1 MKMLFRSLIS
11 PLVATVL
18 ALCVL
23 QPALAENADN
33 MVTHEATGFGHD
45 PQTAVANALVEA
57 ARQGLGVTV
66 TLDPDFR
73 RETFEW
79 VVQGWN
85 SAGSWRS
92 EPEAR
97 LPTLAPVASYRV
109 LETTQVNDAL
119 WQARVEARLLTPK
132 QIGPDRSAL
141 PSVAI
146 GTLRTSGS
154 SYDLGRPIPPAE
166 VRAQLRNALVNSF
179 TDSGRLRV
187 LDRDFSAD
195 VAGERAISASSLQP
209 QEQVRVGRQQG
220 ADLVL
225 VGDIESFQ
233 LGRPGRSYYGAQFN
247 TLEPVVRV
255 QYRLLETAT
264 GGVLRAGT
272 FTYQESPG
280 ALRSKLRDAD
290 IDPDREP
297 ERIGEFLYPDVARAL
312 TGEVLDALYPVRV
325 LSVAGEQVYVT
336 QGSGRLA
343 VGQQLSAHQL
353 QGEMQDPDTGLPI
366 RLETPALA
374 TLRIA
379 SVQHGYAVAELMDG
393 DRNSLNAQT
402 VLRDMPADSGQSNR
416 PGRPMTPGSS
426 EAPISWD

>member
-1 MKMLFRSLIS
+1 
-11 PLVATVL
+11 
-18 ALCVL
+18 
-23 QPALAENADN
+23 
-33 MVTHEATGFGHD
+33 
-45 PQTAVANALVEA
+45 
-57 ARQGLGVTV
+57 
-66 TLDPDFR
+66 
-73 RETFEW
+73 
-79 VVQGWN
+79 
-85 SAGSWRS
+85 
-92 EPEAR
+92 
-97 LPTLAPVASYRV
+97 
-109 LETTQVNDAL
+109 
-119 WQARVEARLLTPK
+119 LLTPK

-272 FTYQESPG
+272 FVYSEAPG
-280 ALRSKLRDAD
+280 TLRTRLREAD

-297 ERIGEFLYPDVARAL
+297 ERIGEFLYPEVARAL

-325 LSVAGEQVYVT
+325 LSVAADRIYVT
-336 QGSGRLA
+336 QGSGRLTE
-343 VGQQLSAHQL
+343 GQQLTVHQL
-353 QGEMQDPDTGLPI
+353 DGELTDPD
-366 RLETPALA
+366 
-374 TLRIA
+374 
-379 SVQHGYAVAELMDG
+379 
-393 DRNSLNAQT
+393 
-402 VLRDMPADSGQSNR
+402 
-416 PGRPMTPGSS
+416 
-426 EAPISWD
+426 

>member
-1 MKMLFRSLIS
+1 MRTLYRFLIS
-11 PLVATVL
+11 AFVFALLLPQHSLAAT
-18 ALCVL
+18 
-23 QPALAENADN
+23 ET
-33 MVTHEATGFGHD
+33 VTREATGFGST

-73 RETFEW
+73 SQTYEW
-79 VVQGWN
+79 VVSQQIATG
-85 SAGSWRS
+85 AWRS

-97 LPTLAPVASYRV
+97 LPTLAPVQSYRV
-109 LETTQVNDAL
+109 LDTKQVNEDL
-119 WQARVEARLLTPK
+119 WQARVEARLLTHK
-132 QIGPDRSAL
+132 SIGPDRSAL
-141 PSVAI
+141 PSLVI

-154 SYDLGRPIPPAE
+154 SYDLGRPIPPAT
-166 VRAQLRNALVNSF
+166 VRNNLRNALVTSF
-179 TDSGRLRV
+179 ADSGRLRI
-187 LDRDFSAD
+187 LDRDYSAD
-195 VAGERAISASSLQP
+195 VAGERAVSASSLMP
-209 QEQVRVGRQQG
+209 EEQVRLGRQQG

-247 TLEPVVRV
+247 TLEPVIRI

-272 FTYQESPG
+272 FNYTEAPG
-280 ALRSKLRDAD
+280 TLRSKLRDAD

-312 TGEVLDALYPVRV
+312 TGEVMDALYPVRV
-325 LSVAGEQVYVT
+325 LSVQGDRVYIT
-336 QGSGRLA
+336 QGSGRLST
-343 VGQQLSAHQL
+343 GQQLTVHQL
-353 QGEMQDPDTGLPI
+353 DGEMKDPDTGLAI
-366 RLETPALA
+366 RLETPPLA
-374 TLRIA
+374 TLRVTG
-379 SVQHGYAVAELMDG
+379 VQQDYAVAELVDG
-393 DRNSLNAQT
+393 DRGSLNEQA
-402 VLRDMPADSGQSNR
+402 VVRNVPAETRRPGG